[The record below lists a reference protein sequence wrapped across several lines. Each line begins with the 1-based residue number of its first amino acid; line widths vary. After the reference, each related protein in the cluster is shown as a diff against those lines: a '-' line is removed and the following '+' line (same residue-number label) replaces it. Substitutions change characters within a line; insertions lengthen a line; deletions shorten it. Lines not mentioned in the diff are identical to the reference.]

1 MIFGLFG
8 PKAPDISLLLFY
20 GTAYQRF
27 LAATLATDS
36 VARPSSSLT
45 LPRVRPSTLLRLMNR
60 RAGASQ
66 GERDQ
71 RSNQGIAG
79 RGIGCVPNCVPG
91 QFWPVI
97 ICHITPIATNVCS
110 ARMSR

>member
-1 MIFGLFG
+1 MFGDFG
-8 PKAPDISLLLFY
+8 PKAPNISFLLFY

-60 RAGASQ
+60 RAGDSQ
-66 GERDQ
+66 GVRDQ
-71 RSNQGIAG
+71 RGDQGIAG
-79 RGIGCVPNCVPG
+79 RGIGCVANCVAAV
-91 QFWPVI
+91 FWPV
-97 ICHITPIATNVCS
+97 TS
-110 ARMSR
+110 